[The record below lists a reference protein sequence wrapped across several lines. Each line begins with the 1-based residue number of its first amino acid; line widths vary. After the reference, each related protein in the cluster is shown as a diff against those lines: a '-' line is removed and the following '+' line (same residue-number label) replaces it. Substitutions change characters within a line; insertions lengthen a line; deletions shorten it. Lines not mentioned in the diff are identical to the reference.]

1 MKKIAIV
8 GAGPAGIEAAAILA
22 KNGHE
27 VQLFEKSSTTLSNIL
42 DKAYL
47 FPDFSRAQDLADKLN
62 AKLLNDK
69 IHVTCDTEIVD
80 IRKENGEFKLVDKE
94 GKTYIADSVLITT
107 GYTLFDAHRKEEMDE
122 KRRQTRTEQMPEEIP
137 SKEKSP
143 EQLSVDRDSSFR
155 IHMALHALEEPYREA
170 FELRVFGELSFRE
183 IGTIFGK
190 TENWARVTYH
200 RARLKLQERMNE
212 DEN

>member
-200 RARLKLQERMNE
+200 RARLKLQERMNA